1 MNKRIVSIIIAVMF
15 CLISPI
21 ASSESS
27 QNFTAD
33 NTAPTMSTGDYFN
46 YDLDIGGLLL
56 SMESESENI
65 IDVQE
70 NSNAGMRMEYGGTSC
85 LQTEWTDCYV
95 LLMTSELNLTVVLSS
110 DSGIDNDRMVMLMR
124 DESTIVNS
132 GLQSQDTMVST
143 MDVWY
148 TIDGEPYHS
157 ETIGTEIT
165 TRIAEN
171 EEPESIKVGD
181 TWTVR
186 ESTET
191 IINEKTRMN
200 DGPWEHEDEEV
211 ESETTTTNYNAEVLS
226 NVYVGEIMHETLKV
240 KFEEVG
246 SDESGFG
253 YLTASGMP
261 VKMEYYE
268 EGNLQMIATL
278 DDYKWTNEPSLSGTG
293 ESNEGDLIGELPGF
307 TILPT
312 LAVSILALFIVKRNQ

>member
-1 MNKRIVSIIIAVMF
+1 MNKRIISIVIAVMF

-33 NTAPTMSTGDYFN
+33 NDLTMSTGDYF
-46 YDLDIGGLLL
+46 YYSLDIGGLLL

-65 IDVQE
+65 IDVQL
-70 NSNAGMRMEYGGTSC
+70 NSNPEMRTEYGGTSC
-85 LQTEWTDCYV
+85 LQTDWTDCYV
-95 LLMTSELNLTVVLSS
+95 LLMSSELNLTVVLSS

-132 GLQSQDTMVST
+132 GLQSQDTMIST

-148 TIDGEPYHS
+148 TIDGEPYHD

-165 TRIAEN
+165 TGIAEH

-186 ESTET
+186 QSTET

-200 DGPWEHEDEEV
+200 DGPWEHEEEEI
-211 ESETTTTNYNAEVLS
+211 ESETTTTNYNAEELS
-226 NVYVGEIMHETLKV
+226 NVYVGETMYETLKI
-240 KFEEVG
+240 KSEELG
-246 SDESGFG
+246 SDQSG
-253 YLTASGMP
+253 YIYATTTGMP
-261 VKMEYYE
+261 VKMEFYE

-312 LAVSILALFIVKRNQ
+312 LAASILALFIVKRNQ